1 LKLRVYDLAHA
12 RSGDKGNSVNIS
24 VIAYD
29 DLAYRHLVKHLTEER
44 VMGHFAH
51 LSKGMTKRFELPKI
65 KALNFVLSD
74 ALSGGVTSN
83 LSVDV
88 HGKSF
93 SSFLLTIE
101 VPPMP
106 VD

>member
-1 LKLRVYDLAHA
+1 MKLRVYDLAHA

-29 DLAYRHLVKHLTEER
+29 DRAYRHLVKHLTEKC
-44 VMGHFAH
+44 VMEHFAH
-51 LSKGMTKRFELPKI
+51 LSKGATKRFELPKI
-65 KALNFVLSD
+65 RALNFVLSD
-74 ALSGGVTSN
+74 ALGGGVNSN
-83 LSVDV
+83 LSTDV

-93 SSFLLTIE
+93 SSFLLSIE
-101 VPPMP
+101 VPPMT

>member
-1 LKLRVYDLAHA
+1 MKLRVYDLAHA

-29 DLAYRHLVKHLTEER
+29 DHAYLHLREHLTEEC
-44 VMGHFAH
+44 VMEHFSH
-51 LSKGMTKRFELPKI
+51 LSKGKVKRFDLPKI
-65 KALNFVLSD
+65 RALNFVLSD
-74 ALSGGVTSN
+74 ILGGGVTSN
-83 LSVDV
+83 LSADV

-101 VPPMP
+101 IPAIGAK
-106 VD
+106 